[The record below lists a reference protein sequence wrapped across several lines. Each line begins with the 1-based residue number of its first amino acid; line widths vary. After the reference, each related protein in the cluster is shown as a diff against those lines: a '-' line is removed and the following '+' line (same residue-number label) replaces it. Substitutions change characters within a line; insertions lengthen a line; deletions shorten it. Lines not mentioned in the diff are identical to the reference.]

1 VASKIFPEFKFIKNG
16 IWMLQDAK
24 EHRKIKFWNWN
35 LKLKLGMI

>member
-1 VASKIFPEFKFIKNG
+1 
-16 IWMLQDAK
+16 MLQDAK